1 MTPASFAGILV
12 DAMAR
17 TFGKTSADRLKT
29 CHPDLQRVFD
39 EVIKRYDCS
48 IICGHR
54 GQAEQ
59 DEAFR
64 TGHSKL
70 RWPSSRHN
78 STPSQA
84 VDAVPFPVD
93 WGNKKRFEELAMVV
107 KEVADELDVKIS
119 WGGDW
124 KTFKDLPHYELEKG

>member
-1 MTPASFAGILV
+1 MTLASFAGILV
-12 DAMAR
+12 DAMSR

-29 CHPDLQRVFD
+29 CHPDLQRVFN

-48 IICGHR
+48 VICGHR
-54 GQAEQ
+54 AQAEQ

-64 TGHSKL
+64 IGVSKV